1 MTMLNR
7 LVEYVDTHPTATD
20 IEIAGHLNTS
30 KKQVQE
36 YIRRLRNR
44 EVLKTV
50 EVDGQRQ
57 ILVLELPEVKPAE
70 FKRGVYEMMVDRYLE
85 DFKAAELFQE
95 RVEIG
100 KMVVRI
106 LEKL

>member
-1 MTMLNR
+1 MLNKF
-7 LVEYVDTHPTATD
+7 VEYVDTQA
-20 IEIAGHLNTS
+20 
-30 KKQVQE
+30 
-36 YIRRLRNR
+36 
-44 EVLKTV
+44 
-50 EVDGQRQ
+50 
-57 ILVLELPEVKPAE
+57 

-85 DFKAAELFQE
+85 DFMAAELFQE